1 MSVADLLRAPSKM
14 QIHETK
20 KDDVLVLSVQGQLDT
35 LTAPQFEARLVAL
48 IGSGERR
55 LCLDCAALEYVNSAG
70 LKGFL
75 VAAKDLDSLG
85 GKFVI
90 CDLAPAVR
98 MVFEMIGFTQIMTI
112 VPSRAEALEWL
123 AAQPAVT

>member
-1 MSVADLLRAPSKM
+1 M
-14 QIHETK
+14 QIHEAK
-20 KDDVLVLSVQGQLDT
+20 KDGVLIVSVQGQLDT
-35 LTAPQFEARLVAL
+35 LSAPQFEARVATL
-48 IGSGERR
+48 IGNGERR
-55 LCLDCAALEYVNSAG
+55 MCIDCAALEYVNSAG

-75 VAAKDLDSLG
+75 VAAKELESQG

-90 CDLAPAVR
+90 CDLTPAVK

-123 AAQPAVT
+123 AAQPAAT